1 VAGAVNF
8 LFTMTQNMTCWSSE
22 EDELLIDFVKSH
34 EMLYNVK
41 SKDYGQAQLKQNLWC
56 EISGT
61 HKYILFLC

>member
-22 EDELLIDFVKSH
+22 EDELVIDFGKNH

-41 SKDYGQAQLKQNLWC
+41 SKDYRQAQLKLNVVN
-56 EISGT
+56 
-61 HKYILFLC
+61 F